1 MFLTPAQITVQTTNL
16 FTFPAFSKCITSLAQ
31 NHLSNYLYTK
41 MYALVNSNLKPE
53 DKGYSNKC
61 IKISEYKPQ
70 PLKFIKKCINV
81 A

>member
-1 MFLTPAQITVQTTNL
+1 
-16 FTFPAFSKCITSLAQ
+16 
-31 NHLSNYLYTK
+31 